1 MSTRRYASG
10 SEKRKTRKPSRWI
23 DRIAKEELWTDFFFK
38 KYKHAQKSR
47 WVGIVVVEEQT
58 NINLE
63 DEVKYVNIILSEF
76 VLICY

>member
-1 MSTRRYASG
+1 M
-10 SEKRKTRKPSRWI
+10 
-23 DRIAKEELWTDFFFK
+23 DRFFFK